1 MLLLDLRIL
10 FCIPFALS
18 EIFMLW
24 TLWNLLQQSSKKKSR
39 TPSRLASDSQPSVPA
54 TAQVF
59 SFPHSSSAA
68 TTTISRAR

>member
-18 EIFMLW
+18 EVFLFW
-24 TLWNLLQQSSKKKSR
+24 TLWNLIQQSRKKRSR
-39 TPSRLASDSQPSVPA
+39 APSRLASNSQPSAPA

>member
-10 FCIPFALS
+10 VCIPFALS
-18 EIFMLW
+18 EVFLIW
-24 TLWNLLQQSSKKKSR
+24 TLWNLLQQSRKKKSR
-39 TPSRLASDSQPSVPA
+39 TSSRLASDSQPSAPA

-68 TTTISRAR
+68 PTTMSRAR